1 VAANRLLFLA
11 VAVVVI
17 GSALALAGVADP
29 TEILTGT
36 GRP

>member
-1 VAANRLLFLA
+1 
-11 VAVVVI
+11 VVVI